1 MSTPLSAFLPEWLSE
16 EILGAVSALDGQVE
30 DLFPEELALIAKAIT
45 SRQIEFATGRLL
57 ARQLMAQL
65 GSGPAA
71 LLRHSD
77 HSPSWPSGVIG
88 SIAHTKGACG
98 VAIAR
103 TGGSVLGIGID
114 LELDAPL
121 EDGPLKRVL
130 TEREQRWLNSIP
142 DPAQRQ
148 RRAMIAFSVKE
159 AIYKCLHPVGN
170 AGLGFRDVELEIS
183 SGTPGIVVRPGPG
196 LARRMPKGATLECGF
211 AFKSGL
217 IHTAAVLRDDSSHFR
232 PDA

>member
-1 MSTPLSAFLPEWLSE
+1 MNTPLSAFLPEWLSE
-16 EILGAVSALDGQVE
+16 EILGAVSVLDGQVE

-77 HSPSWPSGVIG
+77 HSRSWPSGVIG

-130 TEREQRWLNSIP
+130 TEREQRWLNSVP

-159 AIYKCLHPVGN
+159 AIYKMPAPPRQRGARIQGCRAGN
-170 AGLGFRDVELEIS
+170 LFRA
-183 SGTPGIVVRPGPG
+183 PGNRRAPGPG
-196 LARRMPKGATLECGF
+196 AGPSDAKGGNPRVWICFQGRAHPHGSRLAGRLPSL
-211 AFKSGL
+211 
-217 IHTAAVLRDDSSHFR
+217 
-232 PDA
+232 PP